1 MGLFGKKKI
10 CSICGGE
17 IKLLGNRKL
26 EDGNMCKSCA
36 QKLSP
41 WFSDRRKSTVDD
53 IKAQLEYREDNLR
66 KVEQFTATSVIGS
79 RYKVMLDEDNGRF
92 MVARTRDYKS
102 ENPDVIDFKDVTGV
116 QIDIDEDR
124 DEITREDSQGNSV
137 SYNPPRYDYSYDF
150 NVIIRVNNPY
160 FDEIRFRLNDYS
172 VRLDYSSYANSTNTM
187 NINIGGFSI
196 GTGSGS
202 GYGNKPDP
210 HQSVD
215 YCEYEKMCN
224 DIKQALTSG
233 RKQAREQVAQ
243 ANAPRIPVVCQCCGA
258 TTLPDQNGCCE
269 FCGGRAQG

>member
-26 EDGNMCKSCA
+26 EDGNMCKTCA
-36 QKLSP
+36 KKLSP
-41 WFSDRRKSTVDD
+41 WFSDRRKSTVDE
-53 IKAQLEYREDNLR
+53 IKAQLEYREKNQAE
-66 KVEQFTATSVIGS
+66 VEKFRATSVIGQ
-79 RYKVMLDEDNGRF
+79 RYKVMLDEDNGKF
-92 MVARTRDYKS
+92 MVATSRDYVS

-116 QIDIDEDR
+116 EIDIDEDR
-124 DEITREDSQGNSV
+124 DEITREDSEGRSV

-160 FDEIRFRLNDYS
+160 FDEIRFRLNDSTVHLNYNT
-172 VRLDYSSYANSTNTM
+172 YSSGQNI

-196 GTGSGS
+196 GGNNNS
-202 GYGNKPDP
+202 YGNKPDP

-224 DIKQALTSG
+224 DIRTALTSA
-233 RKQAREQVAQ
+233 RKQAREQVAA
-243 ANAPRIPVVCQCCGA
+243 ANAPRVPVVCQCCGA
-258 TTLPDQNGCCE
+258 TTTPDLNGCCE
-269 FCGGRAQG
+269 FCGGKAQG